1 MSTELSRSTE
11 QQAMSKIDPM
21 EMLFAELYGMYGNQF
36 LDKFRSGHI
45 EDGKDT
51 GIEHTKVVWL
61 EKIRSHGLRMPDIKR
76 GLAGCERSVY
86 APNWADFLAR
96 CRPAPDLDAAINEA
110 LTQLKARN
118 DGKDVWSNPAIYWA
132 AQKVGYHEM
141 MNLPH
146 DKLRPRFSAAM
157 DAVLSGPIDPV
168 PTITPPPRIAMD
180 PVTPEKVAE
189 CKQQTTQFVHRMTR
203 GGVPTGL
210 QWAQRIIDRSNAG
223 DKSVTLYVL
232 EQAQQALAN
241 GCTA

>member
-36 LDKFRSGHI
+36 LDKFRNGHV
-45 EDGKDT
+45 ENGKDT
-51 GIEHTKVVWL
+51 GIEHTKAVWL
-61 EKIRSHGLRMPDIKR
+61 EKIRSHGLRMPEIKR

-118 DGKDVWSNPAIYWA
+118 DGTDVWSNPAIYWA

-141 MNLPH
+141 MTLQH

-157 DAVLSGPIDPV
+157 DSVLSGPIDPV
-168 PTITPPPRIAMD
+168 PTITPAPRIEMA
-180 PVTPEKVAE
+180 PVSPEKVAE
-189 CKQQTTQFVHRMTR
+189 CKQITTAFTTRVGR

-210 QWAQRIIDRSNAG
+210 RWAELILERDARG
-223 DKSVTLYVL
+223 DKSLTLYIVQ
-232 EQAQQALAN
+232 QAQEAIAL